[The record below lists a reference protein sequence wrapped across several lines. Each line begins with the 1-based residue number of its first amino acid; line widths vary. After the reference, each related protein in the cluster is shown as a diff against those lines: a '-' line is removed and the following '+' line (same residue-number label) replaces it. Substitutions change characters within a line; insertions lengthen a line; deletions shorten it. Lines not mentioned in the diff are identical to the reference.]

1 MQETWVRSLGW
12 EDPLE
17 EGMATH
23 FSILAWRIPWTEEP
37 GGLQSMQV
45 QRAGHD
51 WETFIHFFIVP
62 CTGPSLWYACSW
74 LQPVDF
80 SLVAVH
86 GFSSCSL
93 QASLVVPCGFL
104 VAVCGFSCPAARGIL
119 VPWQGVKPTSP
130 FIGRQILNHWASNEV
145 PREGPFKSLGLRF
158 RTSPVVLYLR
168 PVLPWTLALQGA
180 QHKSW

>member
-119 VPWQGVKPTSP
+119 VPWQGIKPTSP
-130 FIGRQILNHWASNEV
+130 SLEGRFLTT
-145 PREGPFKSLGLRF
+145 GPAMKSLEKDPLKVWGWDSGPL
-158 RTSPVVLYLR
+158 LLCYI
-168 PVLPWTLALQGA
+168 
-180 QHKSW
+180 